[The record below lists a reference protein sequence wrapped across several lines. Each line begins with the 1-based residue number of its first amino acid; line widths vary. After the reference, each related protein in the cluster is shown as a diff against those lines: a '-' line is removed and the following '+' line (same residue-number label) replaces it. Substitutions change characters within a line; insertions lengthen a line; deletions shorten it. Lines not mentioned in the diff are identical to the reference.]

1 MAVDPSHALQMEQPE
16 HLLQMERIVL
26 DVLEFRL
33 SSPSSY
39 TFLHLL
45 AQMCSSSVTPS
56 VLSIA
61 MYICEL
67 ATLEYDMHHYRH
79 SCRAAAALLVGHLTV
94 GDAGHLP
101 ILASAIRSMCI
112 PVQQLGACMA
122 SLLQLQ
128 QAAYHHNLAA
138 AAAAVARFAA
148 PAASFSSQAGTDPIG
163 DLLSPLR
170 VKFGAPCWCEVSA
183 CIPVAAL
190 PPPHV
195 LGCC

>member
-1 MAVDPSHALQMEQPE
+1 MRCLPKCP
-16 HLLQMERIVL
+16 LLCWMIFISPRTCCVWSVL
-26 DVLEFRL
+26 YWMSW
-33 SSPSSY
+33 SSGWPLPSSY

-56 VLSIA
+56 VLSVA

-67 ATLEYDMHHYRH
+67 AALEYDMHQYRH
-79 SCRAAAALLVGHLTV
+79 SCRAAAALLVGQLTV
-94 GDAGHLP
+94 GDASHLP

-138 AAAAVARFAA
+138 AVAAVARFASLQH
-148 PAASFSSQAGTDPIG
+148 PSTVRQELIQLGTFS
-163 DLLSPLR
+163 
-170 VKFGAPCWCEVSA
+170 
-183 CIPVAAL
+183 IPS
-190 PPPHV
+190 
-195 LGCC
+195 G